1 MDQLHDS
8 YHSKRDIT
16 ITSKIHIYITYLQKS
31 TLHHCQWIQLGELD
45 LENHTSQHHN
55 CEMGGSCEPTGHK
68 VHTILCAIS
77 NQNNI

>member
-16 ITSKIHIYITYLQKS
+16 ITSKIHIYHLQKS

-45 LENHTSQHHN
+45 LENHSSQHHN
-55 CEMGGSCEPTGHK
+55 REMGGSCEPTGHK
-68 VHTILCAIS
+68 VHTILCAS
-77 NQNNI
+77 GNQDNI